1 MKRLFLFF
9 VLLCAGLLASTALE
23 AQDFPK
29 LDKSPMDI
37 SYHPSSATFRA
48 FEKTKEAKIANEPVM
63 RVLYS
68 RPMKN
73 DRDIFGNL
81 VKYGEVWRI
90 GANESTE
97 ILFLTDV
104 KISGKTVK
112 AGRYS
117 MHALVNEKN
126 WEVFFNTDLDGWG
139 SYAYDESKNVAAIK
153 VAARETKKTVE
164 ALSMFFENKKGGA
177 NLVIGWDDTMVIIP
191 IDFIQ

>member
-1 MKRLFLFF
+1 MKRLLLFF
-9 VLLCAGLLASTALE
+9 VLLCAGLLASTTLE

-29 LDKSPMDI
+29 LDKSPMDLA
-37 SYHPSSATFRA
+37 YHPSKATFRA
-48 FEKTKEAKIANEPVM
+48 FEKSTEAKQANEPVM

-73 DRDIFGNL
+73 DRDIFGSL
-81 VKYGEVWRI
+81 VKYGEMWRM

-117 MHALVNEKN
+117 MHAMVNEKN

-139 SYAYDESKNVAAIK
+139 SYAYDANNNVASIT
-153 VAARETKKTVE
+153 VAVRETKKTVE
-164 ALSMFFENKKGGA
+164 ALSMFFEEKKGGA
-177 NLVIGWDDTMVIIP
+177 NLVVGWEDTMVIIP
-191 IDFIQ
+191 IDFLN